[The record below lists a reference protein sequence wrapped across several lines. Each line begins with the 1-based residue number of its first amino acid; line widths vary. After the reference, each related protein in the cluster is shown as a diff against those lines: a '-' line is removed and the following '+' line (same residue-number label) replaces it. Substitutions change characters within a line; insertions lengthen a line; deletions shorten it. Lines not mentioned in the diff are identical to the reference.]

1 MSNLDAMNLQEES
14 KALTRLLNLFDD
26 GSFTQIERLLK
37 SNQTDCEVVAGYG
50 TINGSVVYAY
60 SQNRNAQNGAMG
72 AVQAAKIKRIYD
84 LAVQN
89 GAPIVAIFDSFGAHI
104 DEGIAAME
112 AYGELIGAAANI
124 SGVVPQVALVL
135 GSCIGSSAVLA
146 SQSDI
151 VIMSKEAE
159 LYVTSGSI
167 LGDKENIIGT
177 SFLAAQNGTASIVCD
192 DDADALNKAR
202 DIISYLPSNNLS
214 TPLFTEYAT
223 PTINKFDAL
232 DVLGVINSVFDANS
246 FTQILSEFG
255 NTSIVG
261 FARLGGA
268 SVGVVATNTADSD
281 GYVKKDGANKIARFV
296 RLCDAY
302 SIPIISIVDSIGFLA
317 DKESE
322 IDGSVKTVS
331 MLTHAFSE
339 ATTAKI
345 AVITG
350 NAISSA
356 YIAFASKAAGNDFV
370 FAWDTA
376 TISALAPMTAVQL
389 LYKDRLAGGES
400 REDLEKEYAQK
411 ESAINAAECGF
422 IDDVIAPVDTA
433 ARLMSATSVLDSKR
447 VSTLNKKHSNIQL

>member
-1 MSNLDAMNLQEES
+1 MSNLDAMNLQKES
-14 KALTRLLNLFDD
+14 NALTRLLNLFDD

-37 SNQTDCEVVAGYG
+37 SNQTDCEVVAGFG

-89 GAPIVAIFDSFGAHI
+89 GAPVVAIFDSFGAHI
-104 DEGIAAME
+104 DEGIGAME
-112 AYGELIGAAANI
+112 AYGELIAAAANI

-135 GSCIGSSAVLA
+135 GSCIGSSAILA
-146 SQSDI
+146 SQSDV

-177 SFLAAQNGTASIVCD
+177 SSLAAQNGTASIVCAD
-192 DDADALNKAR
+192 DSDALNKAR

-214 TPLFTEYAT
+214 TPLFTEYALPNT
-223 PTINKFDAL
+223 NKFDAS
-232 DVLGVINSVFDANS
+232 DVLSVINSVFDANS
-246 FTQILSEFG
+246 FTQVLSEFG
-255 NTSIVG
+255 TTAIVG

-268 SVGVVATNTADSD
+268 SVGVVATNTTQSN
-281 GYVKKDGANKIARFV
+281 GYIKKDGASKIARFV

-302 SIPIISIVDSIGFLA
+302 SIPIISFVDSVGFMA

-322 IDGSVKTVS
+322 IDGAVKTVS
-331 MLTHAFSE
+331 MLTHAYSE

-345 AVITG
+345 AIIIG

-370 FAWDTA
+370 FAWDNA
-376 TISALAPMTAVQL
+376 IISALAPMTAVQF
-389 LYKDRLAGGES
+389 LYKDRLANGES
-400 REDLEKEYAQK
+400 REELEKEYAQK
-411 ESAINAAECGF
+411 ESAVNAAECGY
-422 IDDVIAPVDTA
+422 IDDVIAPADTA
-433 ARLMSATSVLDSKR
+433 ARLISATSVLDSKR